1 MTDTLAVVLGGGA
14 GTRLDPLT
22 RHRSKPAVP
31 LAGKYRLVDIAL
43 SNCIHS
49 GLGRVFVLT
58 QHNSASLNRHVAQAY
73 RFDHFGGGFATVL
86 APEQTR
92 ASPDWHQGPA
102 DAVRHSLHH
111 LDAYPHRRVLVLSG
125 DGLYRMDY
133 RALEAHHRSGWADLT
148 IGVSPVTAEAAADR
162 TVVTLDRDGTVTRS
176 VDKPDAD
183 ALRGMESDVGIAHAA
198 EGRVYLAAMGVTL
211 FESDVLRQVLL
222 SRPEHTSFLREV
234 LPAAIE
240 DRRVLA
246 FRHDGYFSDIGSIHS
261 FYRANLAL
269 ADPVPAFDLY
279 GEAGPIYTNPRMLPP
294 AKIEASDVS
303 HSLVGEGAVISRATV
318 SESVVGIRSRVESG
332 VRLHRVVMLGADVF
346 AWHDAE
352 TFTGLNLPER
362 PGIGEDARV
371 ENAIIDKNA
380 QIGAGCVIAN
390 AAGVRHADGDG
401 WAIRDGIVVIPKN
414 AVIPAGTEI

>member
-1 MTDTLAVVLGGGA
+1 MNDTLAVVLGGGA

-49 GLGRVFVLT
+49 GMGRVFVLT

-73 RFDHFGGGFATVL
+73 RFDHFGGSFATVL

-111 LDAYPHRRVLVLSG
+111 LGAYPHRRVLVLPG

-133 RALEAHHRSGWADLT
+133 RALEAHHRAGWADLT
-148 IGVSPVTAEAAADR
+148 IAVSPVTADEAADR
-162 TVVTLDRDGTVTRS
+162 TIVTIDHDGAVTRS
-176 VDKPDAD
+176 VDKPDAE
-183 ALRGMESDVGIAHAA
+183 ALAGLESAVGEAHRAA
-198 EGRVYLAAMGVTL
+198 GRVYLAAMGVYM
-211 FESDVLRQVLL
+211 FESDVLRQTLL

-234 LPAAIE
+234 LPAAIRE
-240 DRRVLA
+240 RRVLS
-246 FRHDGYFSDIGSIHS
+246 FRHEGYFSDIGSIRS

-269 ADPVPAFDLY
+269 AEPVPAFDLY
-279 GEAGPIYTNPRMLPP
+279 GEAGPIYTNPRMIPP
-294 AKIEASDVS
+294 SKIEASSVTRS
-303 HSLVGEGAVISRATV
+303 IIGEGAVISQAQV
-318 SESVVGIRSRVESG
+318 SESVVGIRSRIASG
-332 VRLHRVVMLGADVF
+332 ATLHRTVMLGSDVF

-352 TFTGLNLPER
+352 TLTGLNLPER
-362 PGIGEDARV
+362 PGIGQDAHI

-380 QIGAGCVIAN
+380 QIGAGCRITN
-390 AAGVRHADGDG
+390 ADGVEHADGDG

-414 AVIPAGTEI
+414 AVIPAGTVI